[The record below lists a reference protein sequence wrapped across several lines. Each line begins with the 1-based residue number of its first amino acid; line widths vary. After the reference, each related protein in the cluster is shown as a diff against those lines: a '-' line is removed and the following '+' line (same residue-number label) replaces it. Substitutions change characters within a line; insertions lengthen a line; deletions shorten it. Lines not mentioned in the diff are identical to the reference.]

1 MKEVSHGGTE
11 KSRFTWKK
19 AVKMEWIIMLQYE
32 ISLSDMPLSD
42 GVTSIFRVPVY
53 LDASNTMLK
62 A

>member
-1 MKEVSHGGTE
+1 
-11 KSRFTWKK
+11 
-19 AVKMEWIIMLQYE
+19 MLQYE